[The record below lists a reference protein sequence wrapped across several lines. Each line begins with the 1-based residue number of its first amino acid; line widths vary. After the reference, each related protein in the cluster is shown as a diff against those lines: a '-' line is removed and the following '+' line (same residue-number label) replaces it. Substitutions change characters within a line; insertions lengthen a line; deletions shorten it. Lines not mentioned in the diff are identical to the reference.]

1 MNKFLLS
8 LSFLLPLALHAQDID
23 STQAAERLNPV
34 LEISAP
40 AEVNYSD
47 YPSLKLANNKVRLNG
62 DDWTALGAKYRAAL
76 AGDSLFT
83 VVYLGNSHVQADFNG
98 AALRN
103 RLAQGHLAG
112 RGIIIP
118 FRLAGT
124 NEPVDYTFRTANPY
138 ESDRIMR
145 QTRGLE
151 LPFTGIGVRPNTSEF
166 TFDITCKK
174 PFDRLRFHTT
184 GGFYDITEISTGGHR
199 TRFHNCPDPDAMLNV
214 VLPEPTTDVAITM
227 QGDMQATFGGIEL
240 LSDSVGVLTHSIG
253 NNGTSFCDYNT
264 LPGFGEGIASLHP
277 DLVIV
282 ALGTNEAFGRL
293 SMEALCSD
301 MGSLLSGIERY
312 SPGTK
317 VLLVGP
323 TECYKKI
330 RKYRKG
336 RRRRTVQVIN
346 TKTTQVART
355 MRTYA
360 EEKGIPYYNHYAVA
374 GSAASQRSAR
384 LLGADGVH
392 FTATAYR
399 LWGSLLGDAIIEK
412 LKQ

>member
-1 MNKFLLS
+1 MNRILLS
-8 LSFLLPLALHAQDID
+8 LSLALSFALSAQDID
-23 STQAAERLNPV
+23 STQTAERLNPV
-34 LEISAP
+34 LEVSAP
-40 AEVNYSD
+40 AEVNYAD
-47 YPSLKLANNKVRLNG
+47 YPSVKLANNRVQLNG

-103 RLAQGHLAG
+103 CLAQGHLAG

-124 NEPVDYTFRTANPY
+124 NEPPDYTFRTANPC
-138 ESDRIMR
+138 ETDRIMR
-145 QTRGLE
+145 QTRIME
-151 LPFTGIGVRPNTSEF
+151 LPFTGIGVRPQSSEF
-166 TFDITCKK
+166 TFDISCKT
-174 PFDRLRFHTT
+174 PFRRLRFHTT
-184 GGFYDITEISTGGHR
+184 GGFYDITRISSGERELPFR
-199 TRFHNCPDPDAMLNV
+199 TLHDPDAMLDV
-214 VLPEPTTDVAITM
+214 QLPDTTSFVSLTM
-227 QGDMQATFGGIEL
+227 QGDLGAIFGGIEL
-240 LSDSVGVLTHSIG
+240 LNDSTGVLTHSIG

-264 LPGFGEGIASLHP
+264 LPGFAEGIASLHP
-277 DLVIV
+277 DLIVI
-282 ALGTNEAFGRL
+282 ALGTNEAFGRIG
-293 SMEALCSD
+293 MDALRAD
-301 MGSLLSGIERY
+301 MQSLLDKIERC

-330 RKYRKG
+330 RRNRK
-336 RRRRTVQVIN
+336 RRRRTVQVVN
-346 TKTTQVART
+346 TKTTLVART
-355 MRTYA
+355 MRLFA

-374 GSAASQRSAR
+374 GNAASQRGAR

-392 FTATAYR
+392 FTAAAYR

>member
-8 LSFLLPLALHAQDID
+8 LSLLLPLSVYAQDFD

-34 LEISAP
+34 LEVSEVT
-40 AEVNYSD
+40 EVNYAD

-62 DDWTALGAKYRAAL
+62 DDWTALGSKYRAAL

-83 VVYLGNSHVQADFNG
+83 VVYIGNSHVQADFNG
-98 AALRN
+98 SMLRN

-124 NEPVDYTFRTANPY
+124 NEPADYTFRTANSY

-145 QTRGLE
+145 QTRVLD
-151 LPFTGIGVRPNTSEF
+151 LPFTGIGVRPGMSEF
-166 TFDITCKK
+166 TFDITCKT

-184 GGFYDITEISTGGHR
+184 DGFYDITEISTGGHK
-199 TRFHNCPDPDAMLNV
+199 TQFHNCPDPDAMLSIR
-214 VLPEPTTDVAITM
+214 LPEPTTDVAITM
-227 QGDMQATFGGIEL
+227 QGDMRATFGGIEL

-277 DLVIV
+277 DLVII

-293 SMEALCSD
+293 TMDSLRSD
-301 MGSLLSGIERY
+301 MTGLLTTIERC
-312 SPGTK
+312 SPSTK

-336 RRRRTVQVIN
+336 RRRRTVQVVN

-374 GSAASQRSAR
+374 GSAASQRSAH
-384 LLGADGVH
+384 LLSADGVH

-399 LWGSLLGDAIIEK
+399 LWGSLLGDAILEK
-412 LKQ
+412 LEQ